1 MALVQKQ
8 AQKGK
13 LNQTLRSWLPL
24 LQISSAEL
32 RERVNELL
40 AGNPFA
46 TCEQK
51 LPDDFNSYG
60 DYSDA
65 SIYAPS
71 LYESLFAQ
79 INAPLFKA
87 GREQDIANAVV
98 ECISDEGYFE
108 YDEQILRD
116 FKASEV
122 EKIRLKFRHLE
133 PVGVGAKDYKE
144 SFLWQLDE
152 LCEQDDEIDASNES
166 SADGS
171 IDELFKEASLQ
182 ENSAKNDD
190 IKGIY
195 TLARQIIMDFENL
208 SKYTKLSGYDAAISL
223 IRRLKNPPAMDFMSA
238 DAAIAP
244 DLFVIVQ
251 DGAINIQISDDF
263 YPEIVIDTQGLD
275 DKMDFVAEY
284 VRQAKDLIDA
294 LAMRK
299 ATLYKIGLMI
309 IEYQYEYF
317 FGGAIK
323 PMRLKDI
330 ASDLGRNPSTISRA
344 IANKYLLGPRGT
356 VALKSFFATEAGA
369 DEVSNAALR
378 EFIKELIKGENH
390 KKPLSDEAILGKI
403 KEHFGVELV
412 RRTITKYRKI
422 LNIAGSSERKRLY
435 AVSGA

>member
-1 MALVQKQ
+1 MALTQKQ
-8 AQKGK
+8 NQKGR

-32 RERVNELL
+32 RERINELL
-40 AGNPFA
+40 DDNPFA

-51 LPDDFNSYG
+51 MPEDFNSYK

-65 SIYAPS
+65 RIYEPS

-79 INAPLFKA
+79 INAPLFKK
-87 GREQDIANAVV
+87 GKEQDIANAII
-98 ECISDEGYFE
+98 ECVSDEGYFE
-108 YDEQILRD
+108 YDEKILSPFSLD
-116 FKASEV
+116 EIENV
-122 EKIRLKFRHLE
+122 RLKFRYLE
-133 PVGVGAKDYKE
+133 PVGVGAKDYKQ

-152 LCEQDDEIDASNES
+152 LCENEISTNDENFNLDAY
-166 SADGS
+166 A
-171 IDELFKEASLQ
+171 
-182 ENSAKNDD
+182 
-190 IKGIY
+190 
-195 TLARQIIMDFENL
+195 LARQIILDFENL
-208 SKYTKLSGYDAAISL
+208 SKYTKSSGYDGAIAL

-238 DAAIAP
+238 DNAIAP
-244 DLFVIVQ
+244 DLFVSVQ
-251 DGAINIQISDDF
+251 DGVINIQISDDF
-263 YPEIVIDTQGLD
+263 YPQITIDTEGLD
-275 DKMDFVAEY
+275 EKMDFVATY

-294 LAMRK
+294 LEMRK
-299 ATLYKIGLMI
+299 STLYKIGLMI

-317 FGGAIK
+317 FGGAIR

-369 DEVSNAALR
+369 DEISNAALR
-378 EFIKELIKGENH
+378 EFIKELIKNEDH

-403 KEHFGVELV
+403 KERFGVELV

-435 AVSGA
+435 NVSGV

>member
-1 MALVQKQ
+1 MALMQKQ
-8 AQKGK
+8 NQKGR

-32 RERVNELL
+32 RERINELL
-40 AGNPFA
+40 DDNPFA

-51 LPDDFNSYG
+51 MPEDFNSYK
-60 DYSDA
+60 DYSNA
-65 SIYAPS
+65 RIYEPS

-79 INAPLFKA
+79 INAPLFKK
-87 GREQDIANAVV
+87 GKEQDIANAII
-98 ECISDEGYFE
+98 ECVSDEGYFE
-108 YDEQILRD
+108 YDEKILSPFSLD
-116 FKASEV
+116 EIENV
-122 EKIRLKFRHLE
+122 RLKFRYLE
-133 PVGVGAKDYKE
+133 PVGVGAKDYKQ

-152 LCEQDDEIDASNES
+152 LCENEISTNDENFNLDAY
-166 SADGS
+166 A
-171 IDELFKEASLQ
+171 
-182 ENSAKNDD
+182 
-190 IKGIY
+190 
-195 TLARQIIMDFENL
+195 LARQIILDFENL
-208 SKYTKLSGYDAAISL
+208 SKYTKSSGYDGAIAL

-238 DAAIAP
+238 DNAIAP
-244 DLFVIVQ
+244 DLFVSVQ
-251 DGAINIQISDDF
+251 DGVINIQISDDF
-263 YPEIVIDTQGLD
+263 YPQITIDTEGLD
-275 DKMDFVAEY
+275 EKMDFVATY

-294 LAMRK
+294 LEMRK
-299 ATLYKIGLMI
+299 STLYKIGLMI

-317 FGGAIK
+317 FGGAIR

-369 DEVSNAALR
+369 DEISNAALR
-378 EFIKELIKGENH
+378 EFIKELIKNEDH

-403 KEHFGVELV
+403 KERFGVELV

-435 AVSGA
+435 DVSGV

>member
-1 MALVQKQ
+1 MALIQKQ
-8 AQKGK
+8 IQKNK

-40 AGNPFA
+40 DDNPFA

-51 LPDDFNSYG
+51 MPDDFNSYG
-60 DYSDA
+60 DYSD
-65 SIYAPS
+65 SRIYEAS

-79 INAPLFKA
+79 INAPLFKK
-87 GREQDIANAVV
+87 GKEQDIANAII

-108 YDEQILRD
+108 YDEKILSAFNQND
-116 FKASEV
+116 I
-122 EKIRLKFRHLE
+122 EKVRLKFRYLE

-152 LCEQDDEIDASNES
+152 LCNENFNFDENL
-166 SADGS
+166 
-171 IDELFKEASLQ
+171 DENLNYEENDLKSEAY
-182 ENSAKNDD
+182 E
-190 IKGIY
+190 
-195 TLARQIIMDFENL
+195 LARQIILDFENL
-208 SKYTKLSGYDAAISL
+208 SKYTKINGYDSAIAL

-238 DAAIAP
+238 DNAIAP
-244 DLFVIVQ
+244 DLFVSVQ
-251 DGAINIQISDDF
+251 DGVINIQISDDF
-263 YPEIVIDTQGLD
+263 YPQITIDTEGLD
-275 DKMDFVAEY
+275 EKMDFVASY

-294 LAMRK
+294 LEMRK

-309 IEYQYEYF
+309 VEYQYEYF
-317 FGGAIK
+317 FGGAIR

-369 DEVSNAALR
+369 DEISNAALR
-378 EFIKELIKGENH
+378 EFIKELIKNENH
-390 KKPLSDEAILGKI
+390 KKPLSDEAILSKI
-403 KEHFGVELV
+403 KEKFGVELV

-435 AVSGA
+435 DVSGV

>member
-1 MALVQKQ
+1 MALTQKQ
-8 AQKGK
+8 NQKGR

-32 RERVNELL
+32 RERINELL
-40 AGNPFA
+40 DDNPFA

-51 LPDDFNSYG
+51 MPEDFNSYK

-65 SIYAPS
+65 RIYEPS

-79 INAPLFKA
+79 INAPLFKK
-87 GREQDIANAVV
+87 GKEQDIANAII
-98 ECISDEGYFE
+98 ECVSDEGYFE
-108 YDEQILRD
+108 YDEKILSPFSLD
-116 FKASEV
+116 EIENV
-122 EKIRLKFRHLE
+122 RLKFRYLE
-133 PVGVGAKDYKE
+133 PVGVGAKDYKQ

-152 LCEQDDEIDASNES
+152 LCENAISTNDENFNLDAY
-166 SADGS
+166 A
-171 IDELFKEASLQ
+171 
-182 ENSAKNDD
+182 
-190 IKGIY
+190 
-195 TLARQIIMDFENL
+195 LARQIILDFENL
-208 SKYTKLSGYDAAISL
+208 SKYTKSSGYDGAIAL

-238 DAAIAP
+238 DNAIAP
-244 DLFVIVQ
+244 DLFVSVQ
-251 DGAINIQISDDF
+251 DGVINIQISDDF
-263 YPEIVIDTQGLD
+263 YPQITIDTEGLD
-275 DKMDFVAEY
+275 EKMDFVATY

-294 LAMRK
+294 LEMRK
-299 ATLYKIGLMI
+299 STLYKIGLMI

-317 FGGAIK
+317 FGGAIR

-369 DEVSNAALR
+369 DEISNAALR
-378 EFIKELIKGENH
+378 EFIKELIKNEDH

-403 KEHFGVELV
+403 KERFGVELV

-435 AVSGA
+435 DVSGV

>member
-1 MALVQKQ
+1 MALTQKQ
-8 AQKGK
+8 NQKGR

-32 RERVNELL
+32 RERINELL
-40 AGNPFA
+40 NDNPFA

-51 LPDDFNSYG
+51 MPEDFNSYK

-65 SIYAPS
+65 RIYEPS

-79 INAPLFKA
+79 INAPLFKK
-87 GREQDIANAVV
+87 GKEQDIANAII
-98 ECISDEGYFE
+98 ECVSDEGYFE
-108 YDEQILRD
+108 YDEKILSPFSLD
-116 FKASEV
+116 EIENV
-122 EKIRLKFRHLE
+122 RLKFRYLE
-133 PVGVGAKDYKE
+133 PVGVGAKDYKQ

-152 LCEQDDEIDASNES
+152 LCENEISTNDENFNLDAY
-166 SADGS
+166 A
-171 IDELFKEASLQ
+171 
-182 ENSAKNDD
+182 
-190 IKGIY
+190 
-195 TLARQIIMDFENL
+195 LARQIILDFENL
-208 SKYTKLSGYDAAISL
+208 SKYTKSSGYDGAIAL

-238 DAAIAP
+238 DNAIAP
-244 DLFVIVQ
+244 DLFVSVQ
-251 DGAINIQISDDF
+251 DGVINIQISDDF
-263 YPEIVIDTQGLD
+263 YPQITIDTEGLD
-275 DKMDFVAEY
+275 EKMDFVATY

-294 LAMRK
+294 LEMRK
-299 ATLYKIGLMI
+299 STLYKIGLMI

-317 FGGAIK
+317 FGGAIR

-369 DEVSNAALR
+369 DEISNAALR
-378 EFIKELIKGENH
+378 EFIKELIKNEDH

-403 KEHFGVELV
+403 KERFGVELV

-435 AVSGA
+435 DVSGV

>member
-1 MALVQKQ
+1 MALTQKQ
-8 AQKGK
+8 NQKGR

-32 RERVNELL
+32 RERINELL
-40 AGNPFA
+40 DDNPFA

-51 LPDDFNSYG
+51 MPEDFNSYK

-65 SIYAPS
+65 RIYEPS

-79 INAPLFKA
+79 INAPLFKK
-87 GREQDIANAVV
+87 GKEQDIANAII

-108 YDEQILRD
+108 YDEKILSPFSLD
-116 FKASEV
+116 EIENV
-122 EKIRLKFRHLE
+122 RLKFRYLE
-133 PVGVGAKDYKE
+133 PVGVGAKDYKQ

-152 LCEQDDEIDASNES
+152 LCENEISTNDENFNLDAY
-166 SADGS
+166 A
-171 IDELFKEASLQ
+171 
-182 ENSAKNDD
+182 
-190 IKGIY
+190 
-195 TLARQIIMDFENL
+195 LARQIILDFENL
-208 SKYTKLSGYDAAISL
+208 SKYTKSSGYDGAIAL

-238 DAAIAP
+238 DNAIAP
-244 DLFVIVQ
+244 DLFVSVQ
-251 DGAINIQISDDF
+251 DGVINIQISDDF
-263 YPEIVIDTQGLD
+263 YPQITIDTEGLD
-275 DKMDFVAEY
+275 EKMDFVATY

-294 LAMRK
+294 LEMRK
-299 ATLYKIGLMI
+299 STLYKIGLMI

-317 FGGAIK
+317 FGGAIR

-369 DEVSNAALR
+369 DEISNAALR
-378 EFIKELIKGENH
+378 AFIKELIKNEDH

-403 KEHFGVELV
+403 KERFGVELV

-435 AVSGA
+435 DVSGV

>member
-1 MALVQKQ
+1 MALTQKQ
-8 AQKGK
+8 NQKGR

-32 RERVNELL
+32 RERINELL
-40 AGNPFA
+40 DDNPFA

-51 LPDDFNSYG
+51 MPEYFNSYK

-65 SIYAPS
+65 RIYEPS

-79 INAPLFKA
+79 INAPLFKK
-87 GREQDIANAVV
+87 GKEQDIANAII
-98 ECISDEGYFE
+98 ECVSDEGYFE
-108 YDEQILRD
+108 YDEKILSPFSLD
-116 FKASEV
+116 EIENV
-122 EKIRLKFRHLE
+122 RLKFRYLE
-133 PVGVGAKDYKE
+133 PVGVGAKDYKQ

-152 LCEQDDEIDASNES
+152 LCENEISTNDENFNLDAY
-166 SADGS
+166 A
-171 IDELFKEASLQ
+171 
-182 ENSAKNDD
+182 
-190 IKGIY
+190 
-195 TLARQIIMDFENL
+195 LARQIILDFENL
-208 SKYTKLSGYDAAISL
+208 SKYTKSSGYDGAIAL

-238 DAAIAP
+238 DNAIAP
-244 DLFVIVQ
+244 DLFVSVQ
-251 DGAINIQISDDF
+251 DGVINIQISDDF
-263 YPEIVIDTQGLD
+263 YPQITIDTEGLD
-275 DKMDFVAEY
+275 EKMDFVATY

-294 LAMRK
+294 LEMRK
-299 ATLYKIGLMI
+299 STLYKIGLMI

-317 FGGAIK
+317 FGGAIR

-369 DEVSNAALR
+369 DEISNAALR
-378 EFIKELIKGENH
+378 EFIKELIKNEDH

-403 KEHFGVELV
+403 KERFGVELV

-435 AVSGA
+435 DVSGV

>member
-1 MALVQKQ
+1 MALTQKQ
-8 AQKGK
+8 NQKGR

-24 LQISSAEL
+24 LQISTAEL
-32 RERVNELL
+32 RERINELL
-40 AGNPFA
+40 DDNPFA

-51 LPDDFNSYG
+51 MPEDFNSYK

-65 SIYAPS
+65 RIYEPS

-79 INAPLFKA
+79 INAPLFKK
-87 GREQDIANAVV
+87 GKEQDIANAII
-98 ECISDEGYFE
+98 ECVSDEGYFE
-108 YDEQILRD
+108 YDEKILSPFSLD
-116 FKASEV
+116 EIENV
-122 EKIRLKFRHLE
+122 RLKFRYLE
-133 PVGVGAKDYKE
+133 PVGVGAKDYKQ

-152 LCEQDDEIDASNES
+152 LCENEISTNDENFNLDAY
-166 SADGS
+166 A
-171 IDELFKEASLQ
+171 
-182 ENSAKNDD
+182 
-190 IKGIY
+190 
-195 TLARQIIMDFENL
+195 LARQIILDFENL
-208 SKYTKLSGYDAAISL
+208 SKYTKSSGYDGAIAL

-238 DAAIAP
+238 DNAIAP
-244 DLFVIVQ
+244 DLFVSVQ
-251 DGAINIQISDDF
+251 DGVINIQISDDF
-263 YPEIVIDTQGLD
+263 YPQITIDTEGLD
-275 DKMDFVAEY
+275 EKMDFVATY

-294 LAMRK
+294 LEMRK
-299 ATLYKIGLMI
+299 STLYKIGLMI

-317 FGGAIK
+317 FGGAIR

-369 DEVSNAALR
+369 DEISNAALR
-378 EFIKELIKGENH
+378 EFIKELIKNEDH

-403 KEHFGVELV
+403 KERFGVELV

-435 AVSGA
+435 DVSGV

>member
-1 MALVQKQ
+1 MALTQKQ
-8 AQKGK
+8 NQKGR

-32 RERVNELL
+32 RERINELL
-40 AGNPFA
+40 DDNPFA

-51 LPDDFNSYG
+51 MPEDFNSYK

-65 SIYAPS
+65 RIYEPS

-79 INAPLFKA
+79 INAPLFKK
-87 GREQDIANAVV
+87 GKEQDIANAII

-108 YDEQILRD
+108 YDEKILSPFSLD
-116 FKASEV
+116 EIENV
-122 EKIRLKFRHLE
+122 RLKFRYLE
-133 PVGVGAKDYKE
+133 PVGVGAKDYKQ

-152 LCEQDDEIDASNES
+152 LCENEISTDDENFNLDAY
-166 SADGS
+166 A
-171 IDELFKEASLQ
+171 
-182 ENSAKNDD
+182 
-190 IKGIY
+190 
-195 TLARQIIMDFENL
+195 LARQIILDFENL
-208 SKYTKLSGYDAAISL
+208 SKYTKSSGYDGAIAL

-238 DAAIAP
+238 DNAIAP
-244 DLFVIVQ
+244 DLFVSVQ
-251 DGAINIQISDDF
+251 DGVINIQISDDF
-263 YPEIVIDTQGLD
+263 YPQITIDTEGLD
-275 DKMDFVAEY
+275 EKMDFVATY

-294 LAMRK
+294 LEMRK
-299 ATLYKIGLMI
+299 STLYKIGLMI

-317 FGGAIK
+317 FGGAIR

-369 DEVSNAALR
+369 DEISNAALR
-378 EFIKELIKGENH
+378 EFIKELIKNEDH

-403 KEHFGVELV
+403 KERFGVELV

-435 AVSGA
+435 DVSGV

>member
-1 MALVQKQ
+1 MALTQKQ
-8 AQKGK
+8 NQKGR

-32 RERVNELL
+32 RERINELL
-40 AGNPFA
+40 DDNPFA

-51 LPDDFNSYG
+51 MPEDFNSYK

-65 SIYAPS
+65 RIYEPS

-79 INAPLFKA
+79 INAPLFKK
-87 GREQDIANAVV
+87 GKEQDIANAII
-98 ECISDEGYFE
+98 ECVSDEGYFE
-108 YDEQILRD
+108 YN
-116 FKASEV
+116 
-122 EKIRLKFRHLE
+122 EKILSPFSLDEIENVRLKFRYLE
-133 PVGVGAKDYKE
+133 PVGVGAKDYKQ

-152 LCEQDDEIDASNES
+152 LCENEISTNDENFNLDAY
-166 SADGS
+166 A
-171 IDELFKEASLQ
+171 
-182 ENSAKNDD
+182 
-190 IKGIY
+190 
-195 TLARQIIMDFENL
+195 LARQIILDFENL
-208 SKYTKLSGYDAAISL
+208 SKYTKSSGYDGAIAL

-238 DAAIAP
+238 DNAIAP
-244 DLFVIVQ
+244 DLFVSVQ
-251 DGAINIQISDDF
+251 DGVINIQISDDF
-263 YPEIVIDTQGLD
+263 YPQITIDTEGLD
-275 DKMDFVAEY
+275 EKMDFVATY

-294 LAMRK
+294 LEMRK
-299 ATLYKIGLMI
+299 STLYKIGLMI

-317 FGGAIK
+317 FGGAIR

-369 DEVSNAALR
+369 DEISNAALR
-378 EFIKELIKGENH
+378 EFIKELIKNEDH

-403 KEHFGVELV
+403 KERFGVELV

-435 AVSGA
+435 DVSGV

>member
-1 MALVQKQ
+1 MALTQKQ
-8 AQKGK
+8 NQKGR

-32 RERVNELL
+32 RERINELL
-40 AGNPFA
+40 DDNPFA

-51 LPDDFNSYG
+51 MPEDFNSYK

-65 SIYAPS
+65 RIYEPS

-79 INAPLFKA
+79 INAPLFKK
-87 GREQDIANAVV
+87 GKEQDIANAII
-98 ECISDEGYFE
+98 ECVSDEGYFE
-108 YDEQILRD
+108 YDEKILSPFSLD
-116 FKASEV
+116 EIENV
-122 EKIRLKFRHLE
+122 RLKFRYLE
-133 PVGVGAKDYKE
+133 PVGVGAKDYKQ

-152 LCEQDDEIDASNES
+152 LCENEISTNDENFNLDAY
-166 SADGS
+166 A
-171 IDELFKEASLQ
+171 
-182 ENSAKNDD
+182 
-190 IKGIY
+190 
-195 TLARQIIMDFENL
+195 LARQIILDFENL
-208 SKYTKLSGYDAAISL
+208 SKYTKSSGYDGAIAL

-238 DAAIAP
+238 DNAIAP
-244 DLFVIVQ
+244 DLFVSVQ
-251 DGAINIQISDDF
+251 DGVINIQISDDF
-263 YPEIVIDTQGLD
+263 YPQITIDTEGLD
-275 DKMDFVAEY
+275 EKMDFVATY

-294 LAMRK
+294 LEMRK
-299 ATLYKIGLMI
+299 STLYKIGLMI

-317 FGGAIK
+317 FGGAIR

-369 DEVSNAALR
+369 DEISNAALR
-378 EFIKELIKGENH
+378 EFIKELIKNEDH

-403 KEHFGVELV
+403 KERFGVELV

-422 LNIAGSSERKRLY
+422 LNIAGDRKS
-435 AVSGA
+435 VV

>member
-1 MALVQKQ
+1 MALTQKQ
-8 AQKGK
+8 NQKGR

-32 RERVNELL
+32 RERINELL
-40 AGNPFA
+40 DDNPFA

-51 LPDDFNSYG
+51 MPEDFNSYK

-65 SIYAPS
+65 RIYEPS

-79 INAPLFKA
+79 INAPLFKK
-87 GREQDIANAVV
+87 GKEQDIANAII

-108 YDEQILRD
+108 YDEKILSPFSLD
-116 FKASEV
+116 EIENV
-122 EKIRLKFRHLE
+122 RLKFRYLE
-133 PVGVGAKDYKE
+133 PVGVGAKDYKQ

-152 LCEQDDEIDASNES
+152 LCENEISTNDENFNLDAY
-166 SADGS
+166 A
-171 IDELFKEASLQ
+171 
-182 ENSAKNDD
+182 
-190 IKGIY
+190 
-195 TLARQIIMDFENL
+195 LARQIILDFENL
-208 SKYTKLSGYDAAISL
+208 SKYTKSSGYDGAIAL

-238 DAAIAP
+238 DNAIAP
-244 DLFVIVQ
+244 DLFVSVQ
-251 DGAINIQISDDF
+251 DGVINIQISDDF
-263 YPEIVIDTQGLD
+263 YPQITIDTEGLD
-275 DKMDFVAEY
+275 EKMDFVATY

-294 LAMRK
+294 LEMRK
-299 ATLYKIGLMI
+299 STLYKIGLMI

-317 FGGAIK
+317 FGGAIR

-330 ASDLGRNPSTISRA
+330 ASDLGRNPSTLSRA

-369 DEVSNAALR
+369 DEISNAALR
-378 EFIKELIKGENH
+378 EFIKELIKNEDH

-403 KEHFGVELV
+403 KERFGVELV

-435 AVSGA
+435 DVSGV

>member
-1 MALVQKQ
+1 MALTQKQ
-8 AQKGK
+8 NQKGR

-40 AGNPFA
+40 DDNPFA

-51 LPDDFNSYG
+51 MPEDFNSYK

-65 SIYAPS
+65 RIYEPS

-79 INAPLFKA
+79 INAPLFKK
-87 GREQDIANAVV
+87 GKEQDIANAII
-98 ECISDEGYFE
+98 ECVSDEGYFE
-108 YDEQILRD
+108 YDEKILSPFSLD
-116 FKASEV
+116 EIENV
-122 EKIRLKFRHLE
+122 RLKFRYLE
-133 PVGVGAKDYKE
+133 PVGVGAKDYKQ

-152 LCEQDDEIDASNES
+152 LCENEISTNDENFNLDAY
-166 SADGS
+166 A
-171 IDELFKEASLQ
+171 
-182 ENSAKNDD
+182 
-190 IKGIY
+190 
-195 TLARQIIMDFENL
+195 LARQIILDFENL
-208 SKYTKLSGYDAAISL
+208 SKYTKSSGYDGAIAL

-238 DAAIAP
+238 DNAIAP
-244 DLFVIVQ
+244 DLFVSVQ
-251 DGAINIQISDDF
+251 DGVINIQISDDF
-263 YPEIVIDTQGLD
+263 YPQITIDTEGLD
-275 DKMDFVAEY
+275 EKMDFVATY

-294 LAMRK
+294 LEMRK
-299 ATLYKIGLMI
+299 STLYKIGLMI

-317 FGGAIK
+317 FGGAIR

-369 DEVSNAALR
+369 DEISNAALR
-378 EFIKELIKGENH
+378 EFIKELIKNEDH

-403 KEHFGVELV
+403 KERFGVELV

-435 AVSGA
+435 DVSGV

>member
-1 MALVQKQ
+1 MALTQKQ
-8 AQKGK
+8 NQKGR

-32 RERVNELL
+32 RERINELL
-40 AGNPFA
+40 DDNPFA

-51 LPDDFNSYG
+51 MPEDFNSYK

-65 SIYAPS
+65 RIYEPS

-79 INAPLFKA
+79 INAPLFKK
-87 GREQDIANAVV
+87 GKEQDIANAII
-98 ECISDEGYFE
+98 ECVSDEGYFE
-108 YDEQILRD
+108 YDEKILSPFSLD
-116 FKASEV
+116 EIENV
-122 EKIRLKFRHLE
+122 RLKFRYLE
-133 PVGVGAKDYKE
+133 PVGVGAKDYKQ

-152 LCEQDDEIDASNES
+152 LCENEISTNDENFNLDAY
-166 SADGS
+166 A
-171 IDELFKEASLQ
+171 
-182 ENSAKNDD
+182 
-190 IKGIY
+190 
-195 TLARQIIMDFENL
+195 LARQIILDFENL
-208 SKYTKLSGYDAAISL
+208 SKYTKSSGYDGAIAL

-238 DAAIAP
+238 DNAIAP
-244 DLFVIVQ
+244 DLFVSVQ
-251 DGAINIQISDDF
+251 DGVINIQISDDF
-263 YPEIVIDTQGLD
+263 YPQITIDTEGLD
-275 DKMDFVAEY
+275 EKMDFVATY

-294 LAMRK
+294 LEMRK
-299 ATLYKIGLMI
+299 STLYKIGLMI

-317 FGGAIK
+317 FGGAIR

-330 ASDLGRNPSTISRA
+330 AIDLGRNPSTISRA

-369 DEVSNAALR
+369 DEISNAALR
-378 EFIKELIKGENH
+378 EFIKELIKNEDH

-403 KEHFGVELV
+403 KERFGVELV

-435 AVSGA
+435 DVSGV

>member
-1 MALVQKQ
+1 MALTQKQ
-8 AQKGK
+8 NQKGR

-32 RERVNELL
+32 RERINELL
-40 AGNPFA
+40 DDNPFA

-51 LPDDFNSYG
+51 MPEDFNSYK

-65 SIYAPS
+65 RIYEPS

-79 INAPLFKA
+79 INAPLFKK
-87 GREQDIANAVV
+87 GKEQDIANAII
-98 ECISDEGYFE
+98 ECVSDEGYFE
-108 YDEQILRD
+108 YDEKILSPFSLD
-116 FKASEV
+116 EIENV
-122 EKIRLKFRHLE
+122 RLKFRYLE
-133 PVGVGAKDYKE
+133 PVGVGAKDYKQ

-152 LCEQDDEIDASNES
+152 LCENEISTNDENFNLDTYA
-166 SADGS
+166 
-171 IDELFKEASLQ
+171 
-182 ENSAKNDD
+182 
-190 IKGIY
+190 
-195 TLARQIIMDFENL
+195 LARQIILDFENL
-208 SKYTKLSGYDAAISL
+208 SKYTKSSGYDGAIAL

-238 DAAIAP
+238 DNAIAP
-244 DLFVIVQ
+244 DLFVSVQ
-251 DGAINIQISDDF
+251 DGVINIQISDDF
-263 YPEIVIDTQGLD
+263 YPQITIDTEGLD
-275 DKMDFVAEY
+275 EKMDFVATY

-294 LAMRK
+294 LEMRK
-299 ATLYKIGLMI
+299 STLYKIGLMI

-317 FGGAIK
+317 FGGAIR

-369 DEVSNAALR
+369 DEISNAALR
-378 EFIKELIKGENH
+378 EFIKELIKNEDH

-403 KEHFGVELV
+403 KERFGVELV

-435 AVSGA
+435 DVSGA

>member
-1 MALVQKQ
+1 MALTQKQ
-8 AQKGK
+8 NQKGR

-32 RERVNELL
+32 RERINELL
-40 AGNPFA
+40 DDNPFA

-51 LPDDFNSYG
+51 MPEDFNSYK

-65 SIYAPS
+65 RIYEPS

-79 INAPLFKA
+79 INAPLFKK
-87 GREQDIANAVV
+87 GKEQDIANAII
-98 ECISDEGYFE
+98 ECVSDEGYFE
-108 YDEQILRD
+108 YDEKILGPFSLD
-116 FKASEV
+116 EIENV
-122 EKIRLKFRHLE
+122 RLKFRYLE
-133 PVGVGAKDYKE
+133 PVGVGAKDYKQ

-152 LCEQDDEIDASNES
+152 LCENEISTNDENFNLDAY
-166 SADGS
+166 A
-171 IDELFKEASLQ
+171 
-182 ENSAKNDD
+182 
-190 IKGIY
+190 
-195 TLARQIIMDFENL
+195 LARQIILDFENL
-208 SKYTKLSGYDAAISL
+208 SKYTKSSGYDGAIAL

-238 DAAIAP
+238 DNAIAP
-244 DLFVIVQ
+244 DLFVSVQ
-251 DGAINIQISDDF
+251 DGVINIQISDDF
-263 YPEIVIDTQGLD
+263 YPQITIDTEGLD
-275 DKMDFVAEY
+275 EKMDFVATY

-294 LAMRK
+294 LEMRK
-299 ATLYKIGLMI
+299 STLYKIGLMI

-317 FGGAIK
+317 FGGAIR

-369 DEVSNAALR
+369 DEISNAALR
-378 EFIKELIKGENH
+378 EFIKELIKNEDH

-403 KEHFGVELV
+403 KERFGVELV

-422 LNIAGSSERKRLY
+422 LNIAGSSERTRLY
-435 AVSGA
+435 DVSGV

>member
-1 MALVQKQ
+1 MALTQKQ
-8 AQKGK
+8 NQKGR

-32 RERVNELL
+32 RERINELL
-40 AGNPFA
+40 DDNPFA

-51 LPDDFNSYG
+51 MPEDFNSYK

-65 SIYAPS
+65 RIYEPS

-79 INAPLFKA
+79 INAPLFKK
-87 GREQDIANAVV
+87 GKEQDIANAII
-98 ECISDEGYFE
+98 ECVSDEGYFE
-108 YDEQILRD
+108 YDEKILSPFSLD
-116 FKASEV
+116 EIENV
-122 EKIRLKFRHLE
+122 RLKFRYLE
-133 PVGVGAKDYKE
+133 PVGVGAKDYKQ

-152 LCEQDDEIDASNES
+152 LCENEISTNDENFNLDAY
-166 SADGS
+166 A
-171 IDELFKEASLQ
+171 
-182 ENSAKNDD
+182 
-190 IKGIY
+190 
-195 TLARQIIMDFENL
+195 LARQIILDFENL
-208 SKYTKLSGYDAAISL
+208 SKYTKSSGYDGAIAL

-238 DAAIAP
+238 DNAIAP
-244 DLFVIVQ
+244 DLFVSVQ
-251 DGAINIQISDDF
+251 DGVINIQISDDF
-263 YPEIVIDTQGLD
+263 YPQITIDTEGLD
-275 DKMDFVAEY
+275 EKMDFVATY

-294 LAMRK
+294 LEMRK
-299 ATLYKIGLMI
+299 STLYKIGLMI

-317 FGGAIK
+317 FGGAIR

-369 DEVSNAALR
+369 DEISNAALR
-378 EFIKELIKGENH
+378 EFIKELIKNEDH

-403 KEHFGVELV
+403 KERFGVELV

-435 AVSGA
+435 DVSGV

>member
-1 MALVQKQ
+1 MALTQKQ
-8 AQKGK
+8 NQKGR

-32 RERVNELL
+32 RERINELL
-40 AGNPFA
+40 DDNPFA

-51 LPDDFNSYG
+51 MPEDFNIYK

-65 SIYAPS
+65 RIYEPS

-79 INAPLFKA
+79 INAPLFKK
-87 GREQDIANAVV
+87 GKEQDIANAII
-98 ECISDEGYFE
+98 ECVSDEGYFE
-108 YDEQILRD
+108 YDEKILSPFSLD
-116 FKASEV
+116 EIENV
-122 EKIRLKFRHLE
+122 RLKFRYLE
-133 PVGVGAKDYKE
+133 PVGVGAKDYKQ

-152 LCEQDDEIDASNES
+152 LCENEISTNDENFNLDAY
-166 SADGS
+166 A
-171 IDELFKEASLQ
+171 
-182 ENSAKNDD
+182 
-190 IKGIY
+190 
-195 TLARQIIMDFENL
+195 LARQIILDFENL
-208 SKYTKLSGYDAAISL
+208 SKYTKSSGYDGAIAL

-238 DAAIAP
+238 DNAIAP
-244 DLFVIVQ
+244 DLFVSVQ
-251 DGAINIQISDDF
+251 DGVINIQISDDF
-263 YPEIVIDTQGLD
+263 YPQITIDTEGLD
-275 DKMDFVAEY
+275 EKMDFVATY

-294 LAMRK
+294 LEMRK
-299 ATLYKIGLMI
+299 STLYKIGLMI

-317 FGGAIK
+317 FGGAIR

-369 DEVSNAALR
+369 DEISNAALR
-378 EFIKELIKGENH
+378 EFIKELIKNEDH

-403 KEHFGVELV
+403 KERFGVELV

-435 AVSGA
+435 DVSGV

>member
-1 MALVQKQ
+1 MALTQKQ
-8 AQKGK
+8 NQKGR

-32 RERVNELL
+32 RERINELL
-40 AGNPFA
+40 DDNPFA

-51 LPDDFNSYG
+51 MPEDFNSYK

-65 SIYAPS
+65 RIYEPS

-79 INAPLFKA
+79 INAPLFKK
-87 GREQDIANAVV
+87 GKEQDIANAII
-98 ECISDEGYFE
+98 ECVSDEGYFE
-108 YDEQILRD
+108 YDEKILSPFSLD
-116 FKASEV
+116 EIENV
-122 EKIRLKFRHLE
+122 RLKFRYLE
-133 PVGVGAKDYKE
+133 PVGVGAKDYKQ

-152 LCEQDDEIDASNES
+152 LCENEISTNDENFNLDTYA
-166 SADGS
+166 
-171 IDELFKEASLQ
+171 
-182 ENSAKNDD
+182 
-190 IKGIY
+190 
-195 TLARQIIMDFENL
+195 LARQIILDFENL
-208 SKYTKLSGYDAAISL
+208 SKYTKSSGYDGAIAL

-238 DAAIAP
+238 DNAIAP
-244 DLFVIVQ
+244 DLFVSVQ
-251 DGAINIQISDDF
+251 DGVINIQISDDF
-263 YPEIVIDTQGLD
+263 YPQITIDTEGLD
-275 DKMDFVAEY
+275 EKMDFVATY

-294 LAMRK
+294 LEMRK
-299 ATLYKIGLMI
+299 STLYKIGLMI

-317 FGGAIK
+317 FGGAIR

-369 DEVSNAALR
+369 DEISNAALR
-378 EFIKELIKGENH
+378 EFIKELIKNEDH

-403 KEHFGVELV
+403 KERFGVELV

-435 AVSGA
+435 DVSGV

>member
-1 MALVQKQ
+1 MALTQKQ
-8 AQKGK
+8 NQKGR

-32 RERVNELL
+32 RERINELL
-40 AGNPFA
+40 DDNPFA

-51 LPDDFNSYG
+51 MPEDFNSHK

-65 SIYAPS
+65 RIYEPS

-79 INAPLFKA
+79 INAPLFKK
-87 GREQDIANAVV
+87 GKEQDIANAII
-98 ECISDEGYFE
+98 ECVSDEGYFE
-108 YDEQILRD
+108 YDEKILSPFSLD
-116 FKASEV
+116 EIENV
-122 EKIRLKFRHLE
+122 RLKFRYLE
-133 PVGVGAKDYKE
+133 PVGVGAKDYKQ

-152 LCEQDDEIDASNES
+152 LCENEISTNDENFNLDAY
-166 SADGS
+166 A
-171 IDELFKEASLQ
+171 
-182 ENSAKNDD
+182 
-190 IKGIY
+190 
-195 TLARQIIMDFENL
+195 LARQIILDFENL
-208 SKYTKLSGYDAAISL
+208 SKYTKSSGYDGAIAL

-238 DAAIAP
+238 DNAIAP
-244 DLFVIVQ
+244 DLFVSVQ
-251 DGAINIQISDDF
+251 DGVINIQISDDF
-263 YPEIVIDTQGLD
+263 YPQITIDTEGLD
-275 DKMDFVAEY
+275 EKMDFVATY

-294 LAMRK
+294 LEMRK
-299 ATLYKIGLMI
+299 STLYKIGLMI

-317 FGGAIK
+317 FGGAIR

-369 DEVSNAALR
+369 DEISNAALR
-378 EFIKELIKGENH
+378 EFIKELIKNEDH

-403 KEHFGVELV
+403 KERFGVELV

-435 AVSGA
+435 DVSGV

>member
-1 MALVQKQ
+1 MALTQKQ
-8 AQKGK
+8 NQKGR

-32 RERVNELL
+32 RERINEILDD
-40 AGNPFA
+40 NPFA

-51 LPDDFNSYG
+51 MPEDFNSYK

-65 SIYAPS
+65 RIYEPS

-79 INAPLFKA
+79 INAPLFKK
-87 GREQDIANAVV
+87 GKEQDIANAII
-98 ECISDEGYFE
+98 ECVSDEGYFE
-108 YDEQILRD
+108 YDEKILSPFSLD
-116 FKASEV
+116 EIENV
-122 EKIRLKFRHLE
+122 RLKFRYLE
-133 PVGVGAKDYKE
+133 PVGVGAKDYKQ

-152 LCEQDDEIDASNES
+152 LCENEISTNDENFNLDAY
-166 SADGS
+166 A
-171 IDELFKEASLQ
+171 
-182 ENSAKNDD
+182 
-190 IKGIY
+190 
-195 TLARQIIMDFENL
+195 LARQIILDFENL
-208 SKYTKLSGYDAAISL
+208 SKYTKSSGYDGAIAL

-238 DAAIAP
+238 DNAIAP
-244 DLFVIVQ
+244 DLFVSVQ
-251 DGAINIQISDDF
+251 DGVINIQISDDF
-263 YPEIVIDTQGLD
+263 YPQITIDTEGLD
-275 DKMDFVAEY
+275 EKMDFVATY

-294 LAMRK
+294 LEMRK
-299 ATLYKIGLMI
+299 STLYKIGLMI

-317 FGGAIK
+317 FGGAIR

-369 DEVSNAALR
+369 DEISNAALR
-378 EFIKELIKGENH
+378 EFIKELIKNEDH

-403 KEHFGVELV
+403 KERFGVELV

-435 AVSGA
+435 DVSGV

>member
-1 MALVQKQ
+1 MALIQKQ
-8 AQKGK
+8 TQKNR

-24 LQISSAEL
+24 LQISSTEL

-40 AGNPFA
+40 DDNPFA

-51 LPDDFNSYG
+51 MPEDFNSYK

-65 SIYAPS
+65 RIYEPS

-79 INAPLFKA
+79 INAPLFKK
-87 GREQDIANAVV
+87 GKEQDIANAII
-98 ECISDEGYFE
+98 ECVSDEGYFE
-108 YDEQILRD
+108 YDEKILSPFSLD
-116 FKASEV
+116 EIENV
-122 EKIRLKFRHLE
+122 RLKFRYLE
-133 PVGVGAKDYKE
+133 PVGVGAKDYKQ

-152 LCEQDDEIDASNES
+152 LCENEISTNDENFNLDAY
-166 SADGS
+166 A
-171 IDELFKEASLQ
+171 
-182 ENSAKNDD
+182 
-190 IKGIY
+190 
-195 TLARQIIMDFENL
+195 LARQIILDFENL
-208 SKYTKLSGYDAAISL
+208 SKYTKSSGYDGAIAL

-238 DAAIAP
+238 DNAIAP
-244 DLFVIVQ
+244 DLFVSVQ
-251 DGAINIQISDDF
+251 DGVINIQISDDF
-263 YPEIVIDTQGLD
+263 YPQITIDTEGLD
-275 DKMDFVAEY
+275 EKMDFVATY

-294 LAMRK
+294 LEMRK
-299 ATLYKIGLMI
+299 STLYKIGLMI

-317 FGGAIK
+317 FGGAIR

-369 DEVSNAALR
+369 DEISNAALR
-378 EFIKELIKGENH
+378 EFIKELIKNEDH

-403 KEHFGVELV
+403 KERFGVELV

-435 AVSGA
+435 DVSGV

>member
-1 MALVQKQ
+1 MALTQKQ
-8 AQKGK
+8 NQKGR

-32 RERVNELL
+32 RERINELL
-40 AGNPFA
+40 DDNPFA

-51 LPDDFNSYG
+51 MPEDFNSYK

-65 SIYAPS
+65 RIYEPS

-79 INAPLFKA
+79 INAPLFKK
-87 GREQDIANAVV
+87 GKEQDIANAII

-108 YDEQILRD
+108 YDEKILSPFSLD
-116 FKASEV
+116 EIENV
-122 EKIRLKFRHLE
+122 RLKFRYLE
-133 PVGVGAKDYKE
+133 PVGVGAKDYKQ

-152 LCEQDDEIDASNES
+152 LCENEISTNDENFNLDAY
-166 SADGS
+166 A
-171 IDELFKEASLQ
+171 
-182 ENSAKNDD
+182 
-190 IKGIY
+190 
-195 TLARQIIMDFENL
+195 LARQIILDFENL
-208 SKYTKLSGYDAAISL
+208 SKYTKSSGYDGAIAL

-238 DAAIAP
+238 DNAIAP
-244 DLFVIVQ
+244 DLFVSVQ
-251 DGAINIQISDDF
+251 DGVINIQISDDF
-263 YPEIVIDTQGLD
+263 YPQITIDTEGLD
-275 DKMDFVAEY
+275 EKMDFVATY

-294 LAMRK
+294 LEMRK
-299 ATLYKIGLMI
+299 STLYKIGLMI

-317 FGGAIK
+317 FGGAIR

-369 DEVSNAALR
+369 DEISNAALR
-378 EFIKELIKGENH
+378 EFIKELIKNEDH

-403 KEHFGVELV
+403 KERFGVELV

-435 AVSGA
+435 DVSGV

>member
-1 MALVQKQ
+1 MALTQKQ
-8 AQKGK
+8 NQKGR

-32 RERVNELL
+32 RERINELL
-40 AGNPFA
+40 DDNPFA

-51 LPDDFNSYG
+51 MPEDFNSYK

-65 SIYAPS
+65 RIYEPS

-79 INAPLFKA
+79 INAPLFKK
-87 GREQDIANAVV
+87 GKEQDIANAII

-108 YDEQILRD
+108 YDEKILSPFSLD
-116 FKASEV
+116 EIENV
-122 EKIRLKFRHLE
+122 RLKFRYLE
-133 PVGVGAKDYKE
+133 PVGVGAKDYKQ

-152 LCEQDDEIDASNES
+152 LCENEISTNDENFNLDAY
-166 SADGS
+166 A
-171 IDELFKEASLQ
+171 
-182 ENSAKNDD
+182 
-190 IKGIY
+190 
-195 TLARQIIMDFENL
+195 LARQIILDFENL
-208 SKYTKLSGYDAAISL
+208 SKYTKSSGYDGAIAL

-238 DAAIAP
+238 DNAIAP
-244 DLFVIVQ
+244 DLFVSVQ
-251 DGAINIQISDDF
+251 DGVINIQISDDF
-263 YPEIVIDTQGLD
+263 YPQIKIDTEGLD
-275 DKMDFVAEY
+275 EKMDFVATY

-294 LAMRK
+294 LEMRK
-299 ATLYKIGLMI
+299 STLYKIGLMI

-317 FGGAIK
+317 FGGAIR

-369 DEVSNAALR
+369 DEISNAALR
-378 EFIKELIKGENH
+378 EFIKELIKNEDH

-403 KEHFGVELV
+403 KERFGVELV

-435 AVSGA
+435 DVSGV

>member
-1 MALVQKQ
+1 MALTQKQ
-8 AQKGK
+8 NQKGR

-32 RERVNELL
+32 RERINELL
-40 AGNPFA
+40 DDNPFA

-51 LPDDFNSYG
+51 MPEDFNSYK

-65 SIYAPS
+65 RIYEPS

-79 INAPLFKA
+79 INAPLFKK
-87 GREQDIANAVV
+87 GKEQDIANAII

-108 YDEQILRD
+108 YDEKILSPFSLD
-116 FKASEV
+116 EIENV
-122 EKIRLKFRHLE
+122 RLKFRYLE
-133 PVGVGAKDYKE
+133 PVGVGAKDYKQ

-152 LCEQDDEIDASNES
+152 LCENEISTNYENFNLDAY
-166 SADGS
+166 A
-171 IDELFKEASLQ
+171 
-182 ENSAKNDD
+182 
-190 IKGIY
+190 
-195 TLARQIIMDFENL
+195 LARQIILDFENL
-208 SKYTKLSGYDAAISL
+208 SKYTKSSGYDGAIAL

-238 DAAIAP
+238 DNAIAP
-244 DLFVIVQ
+244 DLFVSVQ
-251 DGAINIQISDDF
+251 DGVINIQISDDF
-263 YPEIVIDTQGLD
+263 YPQITIDTEGLD
-275 DKMDFVAEY
+275 EKMDFVATY

-294 LAMRK
+294 LEMRK
-299 ATLYKIGLMI
+299 STLYKIGLMI

-317 FGGAIK
+317 FGGAIR

-369 DEVSNAALR
+369 DEISNAALR
-378 EFIKELIKGENH
+378 EFIKELIKNEDH

-403 KEHFGVELV
+403 KERFGVELV

-435 AVSGA
+435 DVSGV

>member
-1 MALVQKQ
+1 MALTQKQ
-8 AQKGK
+8 NQKGR

-32 RERVNELL
+32 RERINELL
-40 AGNPFA
+40 DDNPFA

-51 LPDDFNSYG
+51 MPEDFNSYK

-65 SIYAPS
+65 RIYEPS

-79 INAPLFKA
+79 INAPLFKK
-87 GREQDIANAVV
+87 GKEQDIANAII
-98 ECISDEGYFE
+98 ECVSDEGYFE
-108 YDEQILRD
+108 YDEKILSPFSLD
-116 FKASEV
+116 EIENV
-122 EKIRLKFRHLE
+122 RLKFRYLE
-133 PVGVGAKDYKE
+133 PVGVGAKDYKQ

-152 LCEQDDEIDASNES
+152 LCENEISTNDENFNLDTYA
-166 SADGS
+166 
-171 IDELFKEASLQ
+171 
-182 ENSAKNDD
+182 
-190 IKGIY
+190 
-195 TLARQIIMDFENL
+195 LARQIILDFENL
-208 SKYTKLSGYDAAISL
+208 SKYTKSSGYDGAIAL

-238 DAAIAP
+238 DNAIAP
-244 DLFVIVQ
+244 DLFVSVQ
-251 DGAINIQISDDF
+251 DGVINIQISDDF
-263 YPEIVIDTQGLD
+263 YPQITIDTEGLD
-275 DKMDFVAEY
+275 EKMDFVATY

-294 LAMRK
+294 LEMRK
-299 ATLYKIGLMI
+299 STLYKIGLMI

-317 FGGAIK
+317 FGGAIR

-369 DEVSNAALR
+369 DEISHAALR
-378 EFIKELIKGENH
+378 EFIKELIKNEDH

-403 KEHFGVELV
+403 KERFGVELV

-435 AVSGA
+435 DVSGV

>member
-1 MALVQKQ
+1 MALTQKQ
-8 AQKGK
+8 NQKGR

-32 RERVNELL
+32 RERINELL
-40 AGNPFA
+40 DDNPFA

-51 LPDDFNSYG
+51 MPEDFNSYK
-60 DYSDA
+60 DYSDTR
-65 SIYAPS
+65 IYEPS

-79 INAPLFKA
+79 INAPLFKK
-87 GREQDIANAVV
+87 GKEQDIANAII
-98 ECISDEGYFE
+98 ECVSDEGYFE
-108 YDEQILRD
+108 YDEKILSPFSLD
-116 FKASEV
+116 EIENV
-122 EKIRLKFRHLE
+122 RLKFRYLE
-133 PVGVGAKDYKE
+133 PVGVGAKDYKQ

-152 LCEQDDEIDASNES
+152 LCENEISTNDENFNLDAY
-166 SADGS
+166 A
-171 IDELFKEASLQ
+171 
-182 ENSAKNDD
+182 
-190 IKGIY
+190 
-195 TLARQIIMDFENL
+195 LARQIILDFENL
-208 SKYTKLSGYDAAISL
+208 SKYTKSSGYDGAIAL

-238 DAAIAP
+238 DNAIAP
-244 DLFVIVQ
+244 DLFVSVQ
-251 DGAINIQISDDF
+251 DGVINIQISDDF
-263 YPEIVIDTQGLD
+263 YPQITIDTEGLD
-275 DKMDFVAEY
+275 EKMDFVATY

-294 LAMRK
+294 LEMRK
-299 ATLYKIGLMI
+299 STLYKIGLMI

-317 FGGAIK
+317 FGGAIR

-369 DEVSNAALR
+369 DEISNAALR
-378 EFIKELIKGENH
+378 EFIKELIKNEDH

-403 KEHFGVELV
+403 KERFGVELV

-435 AVSGA
+435 DVSGV

>member
-1 MALVQKQ
+1 MALTQKQ
-8 AQKGK
+8 NQKGR

-32 RERVNELL
+32 RERINELL
-40 AGNPFA
+40 DDNPFA

-51 LPDDFNSYG
+51 MPEDFNSYK

-65 SIYAPS
+65 RIYEPS

-79 INAPLFKA
+79 INAPLFKK
-87 GREQDIANAVV
+87 GKEQDIANAII
-98 ECISDEGYFE
+98 ECVSNEGYFE
-108 YDEQILRD
+108 YDEKILSPFSLD
-116 FKASEV
+116 EIENV
-122 EKIRLKFRHLE
+122 RLKFRYLE
-133 PVGVGAKDYKE
+133 PVGVGAKDYKQ

-152 LCEQDDEIDASNES
+152 LCENEISTNDENFNLDAY
-166 SADGS
+166 A
-171 IDELFKEASLQ
+171 
-182 ENSAKNDD
+182 
-190 IKGIY
+190 
-195 TLARQIIMDFENL
+195 LARQIILDFENL
-208 SKYTKLSGYDAAISL
+208 SKYTKSSGYDGAIAL

-238 DAAIAP
+238 DNAIAP
-244 DLFVIVQ
+244 DLFVSVQ
-251 DGAINIQISDDF
+251 DGVINIQISDDF
-263 YPEIVIDTQGLD
+263 YPQITIDTEGLD
-275 DKMDFVAEY
+275 EKMDFVATY

-294 LAMRK
+294 LEMRK
-299 ATLYKIGLMI
+299 STLYKIGLMI

-317 FGGAIK
+317 FGGAIR

-369 DEVSNAALR
+369 DEISNAALR
-378 EFIKELIKGENH
+378 EFIKELIKNEDH

-403 KEHFGVELV
+403 KERFGVELV

-435 AVSGA
+435 DVSGV

>member
-1 MALVQKQ
+1 MALTQKQ
-8 AQKGK
+8 NQKGR

-32 RERVNELL
+32 RERINELL
-40 AGNPFA
+40 DDNPFA

-51 LPDDFNSYG
+51 MPEDFNSYK

-65 SIYAPS
+65 RIYEPS

-79 INAPLFKA
+79 INAPLFKK
-87 GREQDIANAVV
+87 GKEQDIANAII
-98 ECISDEGYFE
+98 ECVSDEGYFE
-108 YDEQILRD
+108 YDEKILSPFSLD
-116 FKASEV
+116 EIETV
-122 EKIRLKFRHLE
+122 RLKFRYLE
-133 PVGVGAKDYKE
+133 PVGVGAKDYKQ

-152 LCEQDDEIDASNES
+152 LCENEISTNDENFNLDAY
-166 SADGS
+166 A
-171 IDELFKEASLQ
+171 
-182 ENSAKNDD
+182 
-190 IKGIY
+190 
-195 TLARQIIMDFENL
+195 LARQIILDFENL
-208 SKYTKLSGYDAAISL
+208 SKYTKSSGYDGAIAL

-238 DAAIAP
+238 DNAIAP
-244 DLFVIVQ
+244 DLFVSVQ
-251 DGAINIQISDDF
+251 DGVINIQISDDF
-263 YPEIVIDTQGLD
+263 YPQITIDTEGLD
-275 DKMDFVAEY
+275 EKMDFVATY
-284 VRQAKDLIDA
+284 VHQAKDLIDA
-294 LAMRK
+294 LEMRK
-299 ATLYKIGLMI
+299 STLYKIGLMI

-317 FGGAIK
+317 FGGAIR

-369 DEVSNAALR
+369 DEISNAALR
-378 EFIKELIKGENH
+378 EFIKELIKNEDH

-403 KEHFGVELV
+403 KERFGVELV

-435 AVSGA
+435 DVSGV

>member
-1 MALVQKQ
+1 MALTQKQ
-8 AQKGK
+8 NQKGR

-32 RERVNELL
+32 RERINELL
-40 AGNPFA
+40 DDNPFA

-51 LPDDFNSYG
+51 MPEDFNSYK

-65 SIYAPS
+65 RIYEPS

-79 INAPLFKA
+79 INAPLFKK
-87 GREQDIANAVV
+87 GKEQDIANAII
-98 ECISDEGYFE
+98 ECVSDEGYFE
-108 YDEQILRD
+108 YDEKILSPFSLD
-116 FKASEV
+116 EIENV
-122 EKIRLKFRHLE
+122 RLKFRYLE
-133 PVGVGAKDYKE
+133 PVGVGAKDYKQ

-152 LCEQDDEIDASNES
+152 LCENEISTNDENFNLDAY
-166 SADGS
+166 A
-171 IDELFKEASLQ
+171 
-182 ENSAKNDD
+182 
-190 IKGIY
+190 
-195 TLARQIIMDFENL
+195 LARQIILDFENL
-208 SKYTKLSGYDAAISL
+208 SKYTKSSGYDGAIAL

-238 DAAIAP
+238 DNAIAP
-244 DLFVIVQ
+244 DLFVSVQ
-251 DGAINIQISDDF
+251 DGVINIQISDDF
-263 YPEIVIDTQGLD
+263 YPQITIDTEGLD
-275 DKMDFVAEY
+275 EKMDFVATY

-294 LAMRK
+294 LEMRK

-317 FGGAIK
+317 FGGAIR

-369 DEVSNAALR
+369 DEISNAALR
-378 EFIKELIKGENH
+378 EFIKELIKNEDH

-403 KEHFGVELV
+403 KERFGVELV

-435 AVSGA
+435 DVSGV

>member
-1 MALVQKQ
+1 MALTQKQ
-8 AQKGK
+8 NQKGR

-32 RERVNELL
+32 RERINELL
-40 AGNPFA
+40 DDNPFA

-51 LPDDFNSYG
+51 MPEDFNSYK

-65 SIYAPS
+65 RIYEPS

-79 INAPLFKA
+79 INAPLFQK
-87 GREQDIANAVV
+87 GKEQDIANAII
-98 ECISDEGYFE
+98 ECVSDEGYFE
-108 YDEQILRD
+108 YDEKILSPFSLD
-116 FKASEV
+116 EIETV
-122 EKIRLKFRHLE
+122 RLKFRYLE
-133 PVGVGAKDYKE
+133 PVGVGAKDYKQ

-152 LCEQDDEIDASNES
+152 LCENEISTNDENFNLDAY
-166 SADGS
+166 A
-171 IDELFKEASLQ
+171 
-182 ENSAKNDD
+182 
-190 IKGIY
+190 
-195 TLARQIIMDFENL
+195 LARQIILDFENL
-208 SKYTKLSGYDAAISL
+208 SKYTKSSGYDGAIAL

-238 DAAIAP
+238 DNAIAP
-244 DLFVIVQ
+244 DLFVSVQ
-251 DGAINIQISDDF
+251 DGVINIQISDDF
-263 YPEIVIDTQGLD
+263 YPQITIDTEGLD
-275 DKMDFVAEY
+275 EKMDFVATY

-294 LAMRK
+294 LEMRK
-299 ATLYKIGLMI
+299 STLYKIGLMI

-317 FGGAIK
+317 FGGAIR

-369 DEVSNAALR
+369 DEISNAALR
-378 EFIKELIKGENH
+378 EFIKELIKNEDH

-403 KEHFGVELV
+403 KERFGVELV

-435 AVSGA
+435 DVSGV

>member
-1 MALVQKQ
+1 MALTQKQ
-8 AQKGK
+8 NQKGR

-32 RERVNELL
+32 RERINELL
-40 AGNPFA
+40 DDNPFA

-51 LPDDFNSYG
+51 MPEDFNSYK

-65 SIYAPS
+65 RIYEPS

-79 INAPLFKA
+79 INAPLFKK
-87 GREQDIANAVV
+87 GKEQDIANAII
-98 ECISDEGYFE
+98 ECVSDEGYFE
-108 YDEQILRD
+108 YDEKILSPFSLD
-116 FKASEV
+116 E
-122 EKIRLKFRHLE
+122 IKFRYLE
-133 PVGVGAKDYKE
+133 PVGVGAKDYKQ

-152 LCEQDDEIDASNES
+152 LCENEISTNDENFNLDAY
-166 SADGS
+166 A
-171 IDELFKEASLQ
+171 
-182 ENSAKNDD
+182 
-190 IKGIY
+190 
-195 TLARQIIMDFENL
+195 LARQIILDFENL
-208 SKYTKLSGYDAAISL
+208 SKYTKSSGYDGAIAL

-238 DAAIAP
+238 DNAIAP
-244 DLFVIVQ
+244 DLFVSVQ
-251 DGAINIQISDDF
+251 DGVINIQISDDF
-263 YPEIVIDTQGLD
+263 YPQITIDTEGLD
-275 DKMDFVAEY
+275 EKMDFVATY

-294 LAMRK
+294 LEMRK
-299 ATLYKIGLMI
+299 STLYKIGLMI

-317 FGGAIK
+317 FGGAIR

-369 DEVSNAALR
+369 DEISNAALR
-378 EFIKELIKGENH
+378 EFIKELIKNEDH

-403 KEHFGVELV
+403 KERFGVELV

-435 AVSGA
+435 DVSGV

>member
-1 MALVQKQ
+1 MALTQKQ
-8 AQKGK
+8 NQKGR

-40 AGNPFA
+40 DDNPFA

-51 LPDDFNSYG
+51 MPEDFNSYK

-65 SIYAPS
+65 RIYEPS

-79 INAPLFKA
+79 INAPLFKK
-87 GREQDIANAVV
+87 GKEQDIANAII
-98 ECISDEGYFE
+98 ECVSDEGYFE
-108 YDEQILRD
+108 YDEKILSPFSLD
-116 FKASEV
+116 EIENV
-122 EKIRLKFRHLE
+122 RLKFRYLE
-133 PVGVGAKDYKE
+133 PVGVGAKDYKQ

-152 LCEQDDEIDASNES
+152 LCENEISTNDENFNLDAY
-166 SADGS
+166 A
-171 IDELFKEASLQ
+171 
-182 ENSAKNDD
+182 
-190 IKGIY
+190 
-195 TLARQIIMDFENL
+195 LARQIILDFENL
-208 SKYTKLSGYDAAISL
+208 SKYTKSSGYDGAIAL

-238 DAAIAP
+238 DNAIAP
-244 DLFVIVQ
+244 DLFVSVQ
-251 DGAINIQISDDF
+251 DGVINIQISDDF
-263 YPEIVIDTQGLD
+263 YPQITIDTEGLD
-275 DKMDFVAEY
+275 EKMDFVATY

-294 LAMRK
+294 LEMRK
-299 ATLYKIGLMI
+299 STLYKIGLMI

-317 FGGAIK
+317 FGGAIR

-369 DEVSNAALR
+369 DEISNAALR
-378 EFIKELIKGENH
+378 EFIKELIKNEDH

-403 KEHFGVELV
+403 KERFGVDLV

-435 AVSGA
+435 LSLIHI

>member
-1 MALVQKQ
+1 MALMQKQ
-8 AQKGK
+8 NQKGR

-32 RERVNELL
+32 RERINELL
-40 AGNPFA
+40 DDNPFA

-51 LPDDFNSYG
+51 MPEDFNSYK

-65 SIYAPS
+65 RIYEPS

-79 INAPLFKA
+79 INAPLFKK
-87 GREQDIANAVV
+87 GKEQDIANAII
-98 ECISDEGYFE
+98 ECVSDEGYFE
-108 YDEQILRD
+108 YDEKILSPFSLD
-116 FKASEV
+116 EIENV
-122 EKIRLKFRHLE
+122 RLKFRYLE
-133 PVGVGAKDYKE
+133 PVGVGAKDYKQ

-152 LCEQDDEIDASNES
+152 LCENEISTNDENFNLDAY
-166 SADGS
+166 A
-171 IDELFKEASLQ
+171 
-182 ENSAKNDD
+182 
-190 IKGIY
+190 
-195 TLARQIIMDFENL
+195 LARQIILDFENL
-208 SKYTKLSGYDAAISL
+208 SKYTKSSGYDGAIAL

-238 DAAIAP
+238 DNAIAP
-244 DLFVIVQ
+244 DLFVSVQ
-251 DGAINIQISDDF
+251 DGVINIQISDDF
-263 YPEIVIDTQGLD
+263 YPQITIDTEGLD
-275 DKMDFVAEY
+275 EKMDFVATY

-294 LAMRK
+294 LEMRK
-299 ATLYKIGLMI
+299 STLYKIGLMI

-317 FGGAIK
+317 FGGAIR

-369 DEVSNAALR
+369 DEISNAALR
-378 EFIKELIKGENH
+378 EFIKELIKNEDH

-403 KEHFGVELV
+403 KERFGVELV

-435 AVSGA
+435 DVSGV

>member
-1 MALVQKQ
+1 MALTQKQ
-8 AQKGK
+8 NQKGR

-32 RERVNELL
+32 RERINELL
-40 AGNPFA
+40 DDNPFA

-51 LPDDFNSYG
+51 MPEDFNSYK

-65 SIYAPS
+65 RIYEPS

-79 INAPLFKA
+79 INAPLFKK
-87 GREQDIANAVV
+87 GKEQDIANAII
-98 ECISDEGYFE
+98 ECVSDEGYFE
-108 YDEQILRD
+108 YDEKILSPFSLD
-116 FKASEV
+116 EIETV
-122 EKIRLKFRHLE
+122 RLKFRYLE
-133 PVGVGAKDYKE
+133 PVGVGAKDYKQ

-152 LCEQDDEIDASNES
+152 LCENEISTNDENFNLDAY
-166 SADGS
+166 A
-171 IDELFKEASLQ
+171 
-182 ENSAKNDD
+182 
-190 IKGIY
+190 
-195 TLARQIIMDFENL
+195 LARQIILDFENL
-208 SKYTKLSGYDAAISL
+208 SKYTKSSGYDGAIAL

-238 DAAIAP
+238 DTAIAP
-244 DLFVIVQ
+244 DLFVSVQ
-251 DGAINIQISDDF
+251 DGVINIQISDDF
-263 YPEIVIDTQGLD
+263 YPQITIDTEGLD
-275 DKMDFVAEY
+275 EKMDFVATY

-294 LAMRK
+294 LEMRK
-299 ATLYKIGLMI
+299 STLYKIGLMI

-317 FGGAIK
+317 FGGAIR

-369 DEVSNAALR
+369 DEISNAALR
-378 EFIKELIKGENH
+378 EFIKELIKNEDH

-403 KEHFGVELV
+403 KERFGVELV

-435 AVSGA
+435 DVSGV

>member
-1 MALVQKQ
+1 MALTQKQ
-8 AQKGK
+8 NQKGR

-32 RERVNELL
+32 RERINELL
-40 AGNPFA
+40 DDNPFA

-51 LPDDFNSYG
+51 MPEDFNSYK

-65 SIYAPS
+65 RIYEPS

-79 INAPLFKA
+79 INAPLFKK
-87 GREQDIANAVV
+87 GKEQDIANAII
-98 ECISDEGYFE
+98 ECVSDEGYFE
-108 YDEQILRD
+108 YDEKILSPFSLD
-116 FKASEV
+116 EIENV
-122 EKIRLKFRHLE
+122 RLKFRYLE
-133 PVGVGAKDYKE
+133 PVGVGAKDYKQ

-152 LCEQDDEIDASNES
+152 LCENEISTSDENFNLDAY
-166 SADGS
+166 A
-171 IDELFKEASLQ
+171 
-182 ENSAKNDD
+182 
-190 IKGIY
+190 
-195 TLARQIIMDFENL
+195 LARQIILDFENL
-208 SKYTKLSGYDAAISL
+208 SKYTKSSGYDGAIAL

-238 DAAIAP
+238 DNAIAP
-244 DLFVIVQ
+244 DLFVSVQ
-251 DGAINIQISDDF
+251 DGVINIQISDDF
-263 YPEIVIDTQGLD
+263 YPQITIDTEGLD
-275 DKMDFVAEY
+275 EKMDFVATY

-294 LAMRK
+294 LEMRK
-299 ATLYKIGLMI
+299 STLYKIGLMI

-317 FGGAIK
+317 FGGAIR

-369 DEVSNAALR
+369 DEISNAALR
-378 EFIKELIKGENH
+378 EFIKELIKNEDH

-403 KEHFGVELV
+403 KERFGVELV

-435 AVSGA
+435 DVSGV

>member
-1 MALVQKQ
+1 MALTQKQ
-8 AQKGK
+8 NQKGR

-32 RERVNELL
+32 RERINELL
-40 AGNPFA
+40 DDNPFA

-51 LPDDFNSYG
+51 MPEDFNSYK

-65 SIYAPS
+65 RIYEPS

-79 INAPLFKA
+79 INAPLFKK
-87 GREQDIANAVV
+87 GKEQDIANAII
-98 ECISDEGYFE
+98 ECVSDEGYFE
-108 YDEQILRD
+108 YDEKILSPFSLD
-116 FKASEV
+116 EIENV
-122 EKIRLKFRHLE
+122 RLKFRYLE
-133 PVGVGAKDYKE
+133 PVGVGAKDYKQ

-152 LCEQDDEIDASNES
+152 LCENEISTNDENFNLDAY
-166 SADGS
+166 A
-171 IDELFKEASLQ
+171 
-182 ENSAKNDD
+182 
-190 IKGIY
+190 
-195 TLARQIIMDFENL
+195 LARQIILDFENL
-208 SKYTKLSGYDAAISL
+208 SKYTKSSGYDGAIAL

-238 DAAIAP
+238 DNAIAP
-244 DLFVIVQ
+244 DLFVSVQ
-251 DGAINIQISDDF
+251 DGVINIQISDDF
-263 YPEIVIDTQGLD
+263 YPQITIDTEGLD
-275 DKMDFVAEY
+275 EKMDFVATY

-294 LAMRK
+294 LEMRK
-299 ATLYKIGLMI
+299 STLYKIGLMI

-317 FGGAIK
+317 FFFFFR

-369 DEVSNAALR
+369 DEISNAALR
-378 EFIKELIKGENH
+378 EFIKELIKNEDH

-403 KEHFGVELV
+403 KERFGVELV

-435 AVSGA
+435 DVSGV